1 MNHKIIRKIE
11 LHERVSK
18 EDLES
23 QIFESFKQLLGKD
36 GFRTCYENSSLNFDR
51 KIENKTRSKG
61 EIIGVLFESIVSGKV
76 EMKEDGTLIIT
87 LNYSKQLI
95 VSATVGLLTAFIIGI
110 VSDYNSTYMIVS
122 FLISFPFLFLSG
134 YLKVYSLI
142 MQNLKSYSR

>member
-11 LHERVSK
+11 FNERVSK
-18 EDLES
+18 DNLEA
-23 QIFESFKQLLGKD
+23 QIFESFRQLLDKD
-36 GFRTCYENSSLNFDR
+36 GFRTFYENSSLRFDR

-61 EIIGVLFESIVSGKV
+61 AIIEVLIVSIVCGKV
-76 EMKEDGTLIIT
+76 QLTDKGTLIIT

-95 VSATVGLLTAFIIGI
+95 VSAIVGLLTAFIIGI

-122 FLISFPFLFLSG
+122 FLIPFLIVFFTG
-134 YLKVYSLI
+134 YLRVYSLI